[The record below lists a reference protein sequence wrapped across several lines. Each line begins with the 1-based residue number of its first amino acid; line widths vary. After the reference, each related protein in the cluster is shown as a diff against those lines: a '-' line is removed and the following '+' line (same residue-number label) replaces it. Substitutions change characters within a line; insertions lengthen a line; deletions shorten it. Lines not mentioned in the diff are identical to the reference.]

1 MANRDLPPDDSRE
14 AWIQQNVAALRRML
28 GNPEVRA
35 ELLILLNGDRSDD
48 ENR

>member
-1 MANRDLPPDDSRE
+1 
-14 AWIQQNVAALRRML
+14 ML